1 MSTTATAAPTN
12 DATARLLRHIN
23 ARRRKRGWA
32 WLVLAAA
39 GAGAATF
46 GALAWGYPA
55 QFPGLV
61 PAAQV
66 GVFQSLVAGMGLV
79 VLAAGA
85 IIARQMARAQWAPK
99 AAFVAYKMDETAYR
113 LYLGLQYELESL
125 GQMGRAWR
133 VAGQSALGA
142 PQARH
147 GLRLRVAPLADVK
160 VQLPV
165 RGLGLPWLSLFF
177 LPTQIL
183 ILQRGRYQSIG
194 YAGLTASAVHEP
206 NPNGGEGQGRLTVKS
221 GSTLLLDILV
231 SNFDVARDLVTAL
244 VRYREYL
251 AAPKPPEPPP
261 SPPPPPAAEREPYR
275 QYARADTYRAEAG
288 PRRQVPPPP
297 RPPLPATPVP
307 DPYEVLGIK
316 PGATRK
322 EITAAYRVMAKL
334 YHPDHTLALGPEV
347 RAAAERRMQEIN
359 AAYATLK
366 P

>member
-1 MSTTATAAPTN
+1 MIGGMASTTATAPPSTN
-12 DATARLLRHIN
+12 SDATARLLLHIN

-39 GAGAATF
+39 IAGAVMFA
-46 GALAWGYPA
+46 ALAWTYPA

-66 GVFQSLVAGMGLV
+66 GVFQGLVLGMGLV

-125 GQMGRAWR
+125 GRVSDAWR
-133 VAGQSALGA
+133 TTTSAAAG
-142 PQARH
+142 R
-147 GLRLRVAPLADVK
+147 RIRVRAVPLQDVK

-177 LPTQIL
+177 LPTQVL
-183 ILQRGRYQSIG
+183 LLQRGRYQSMG

-206 NPNGGEGQGRLTVKS
+206 TEGGEGYGRLILKS
-221 GSTLLLDILV
+221 GATVLFDILV
-231 SNFDVARDLVTAL
+231 SSFDVAREVVTAL

-251 AAPKPPEPPP
+251 AAPKPPDPPP
-261 SPPPPPAAEREPYR
+261 IPPKPAGPE
-275 QYARADTYRAEAG
+275 TYRTYPRAEQ
-288 PRRQVPPPP
+288 RRQMPP
-297 RPPLPATPVP
+297 RPPTPAPAAP
-307 DPYEVLGIK
+307 NPYEVLGLK
-316 PGATRK
+316 PGATRR
-322 EITAAYRVMAKL
+322 EITAAYRAMAKL
-334 YHPDHTLALGPEV
+334 YHPDHTLALGPDI
-347 RAAAERRMQEIN
+347 RAAAEKRMKEIN
-359 AAYATLK
+359 AAYAALK
-366 P
+366 Q